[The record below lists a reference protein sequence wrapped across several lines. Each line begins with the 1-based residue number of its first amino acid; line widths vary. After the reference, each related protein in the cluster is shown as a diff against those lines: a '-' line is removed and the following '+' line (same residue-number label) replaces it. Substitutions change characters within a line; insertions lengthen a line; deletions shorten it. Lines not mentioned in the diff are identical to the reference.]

1 MVLHVAIILYSI
13 ILSIIGDINFTE
25 WLFVRQSDGKRAG
38 LGLGLGLEWRSPRVR
53 IGGLG

>member
-1 MVLHVAIILYSI
+1 MHNFYVSALFSKVANS
-13 ILSIIGDINFTE
+13 E

-38 LGLGLGLEWRSPRVR
+38 LGLGLGLEWRFPRIR